1 MSEKPDYGPSLFRL
15 LMVVRDFQDAEATYA
30 TRENTLLAQ
39 HTAAWNQMN
48 DNILAVVGIL
58 AAVNPE
64 ASGAIAETAVRLID
78 LAGQIWET
86 SNLRVKNIE
95 RFIAGLSEAHSL
107 LPTGEGEKQNDGR

>member
-1 MSEKPDYGPSLFRL
+1 MSEKPDYGPSLYRL
-15 LMVVRDFQDAEATYA
+15 LAVVRDFQDAELTYA
-30 TRENTLLAQ
+30 TRENALLKE

-48 DNILAVVGIL
+48 DHLLMVVGIL

-64 ASGAIAETAVRLID
+64 ASGAIAETAVHLIE

-95 RFIAGLSEAHSL
+95 QFMAGLSEAHSL
-107 LPTGEGEKQNDGR
+107 LPKGKKEGQNA